1 MSENTISTTVLPEF
15 SDLYTDEYRYLVYYS
30 GRSCL
35 AMGTPVVMADGTT
48 KAVEMLATGDKV
60 ISYDECSDEYVENT
74 VADVAVAGQ
83 RPKPMIEWTYEGET
97 QTVTYDHPYLCGQGF
112 YPLYQLIWRS
122 LDESQRRQLALLCKQ
137 YGAPLDFKLERVKH
151 SCCNS
156 TCERCQRL
164 PANRPRW
171 ADNQGAQDYCTD
183 IFSEASDDGHREPP
197 ERRQERQPSAEPRM
211 VHETIQQC
219 LSRRGTTEAKG
230 DAEVPTGRDRSHSQ
244 LLRQTH
250 CSLAKNGQA
259 ENHSLRHFVQDAPT
273 SAEGLLARIMHSSFK
288 VSPWRLYYGVELARA
303 PFTYVIG
310 RRHHFVTHNTG
321 KSFAVAMNQLIR
333 AMSKQTKFLDVRE
346 VQSSIKDSVKS
357 LLESL
362 ITANGWQEYF
372 EIYRDSIKCRINGSE
387 WVFLGL
393 KDDPTKVQ
401 SYDGID
407 EVWVEEAQSIS
418 HRSLM
423 ALLPTIR
430 KPGSR
435 LIFTMNRLTD
445 ADPVYQYFTETPP
458 PRTMVKYLDPLTL
471 DRYGLQPQEMIDLR
485 EAEKGSPDYAFVWLG
500 EPLSQ
505 VDNAILSR
513 DEVLKAFDRTGDYTG
528 AWQVGVDVA
537 RFGQDRTVFVARKG
551 LCTMGIQV
559 HRHKSLTEQTAL
571 LKEFVSSMQE
581 PRIKIDETG
590 VGGGL
595 VDMCKAE
602 GLNVEP
608 VNFAQGAKEPD
619 KYPNAASEMWFD
631 FQKLLPDV
639 GLDKVYEFRT
649 ELLSELSQRSWTFDA
664 KGRRVVEQKSAFKAQ
679 GNRSPDIADAL
690 LLCYY
695 EPKQKKQIEWW

>member
-1 MSENTISTTVLPEF
+1 MSENTISTTVIPEF
-15 SDLYTDEYRYLVYYS
+15 ADLYTDEYRYIVYHS

-35 AMGTPVVMADGTT
+35 ASGTPVVMADGTT
-48 KAVEMLATGDKV
+48 KAVEMLASGDKV
-60 ISYDECSDEYVENT
+60 ISYDEYTGEYVENT

-83 RPKPMIEWTYEGET
+83 CPKPMIEWTYEGET
-97 QTVTYDHPYLCGQGF
+97 QTVTYDHPYFCGQGF
-112 YPLYQLIWRS
+112 YPLYQLVWGS
-122 LDESQRRQLALLCKQ
+122 LDESQRRQLTLLCKQ
-137 YGAPLDFKLERVKH
+137 YGTALDFKLERVKH

-156 TCERCQRL
+156 TCERCLRI
-164 PANRPRW
+164 PTNRPRW
-171 ADNQGAQDYCTD
+171 ANYQSPQDYCSDLLGET
-183 IFSEASDDGHREPP
+183 SDDGHSKPP
-197 ERRQERQPSAEPRM
+197 ERRQERQPSGEPRM
-211 VHETIQQC
+211 VYEVIQQR
-219 LSRRGTTEAKG
+219 LPRRGTAKEEG
-230 DAEVPTGRDRSHSQ
+230 DAKIFSGRDRSHTQ
-244 LLRQTH
+244 LLRQAH
-250 CSLAKNGQA
+250 CPLAKDRQTANR
-259 ENHSLRHFVQDAPT
+259 SLRRFVQDAPT
-273 SAEGLLARIMHSSFK
+273 SAESLFARIMHSSFK
-288 VSPWRLYYGVELARA
+288 VSPWRLYYGVELAKA

-310 RRHHFVTHNTG
+310 RRNHFITHNTG
-321 KSFAVAMNQLIR
+321 KSFAVGSSQLVR
-333 AMSKQTKFLDVRE
+333 GMSQKMKFLDVRE
-346 VQSSIKDSVKS
+346 IQVSIKDSVKS
-357 LLESL
+357 QLESL
-362 ITANGWQEYF
+362 ITANGWDEYF
-372 EIYRDSIKCRINGSE
+372 EVLRDSIKCLINGSE

-393 KDDPTKVQ
+393 KDNPTKVQ
-401 SYDGID
+401 SYADID
-407 EVWVEEAQSIS
+407 EVWVEEAQSLS

-423 ALLPTIR
+423 ALIPTIR
-430 KPGSR
+430 KAGSR
-435 LIFTMNRLTD
+435 LVFTMNRLTD

-458 PRTMVKYLDPLTL
+458 PRTMVKYLDPYTL

-485 EAEKGSPDYAFVWLG
+485 ESQKGSPDYAFVWLG

-505 VDNAILSR
+505 VDNAILNR

-571 LKEFVSSMQE
+571 LKEFVSSMDS

-639 GLDKVYEFRT
+639 GLDKVYEFRS

-690 LLCYY
+690 LLCFY
-695 EPKQKKQIEWW
+695 EPKQKKSIEWW

>member
-1 MSENTISTTVLPEF
+1 MSENTISTTVIPEF

-30 GRSCL
+30 GRS
-35 AMGTPVVMADGTT
+35 
-48 KAVEMLATGDKV
+48 
-60 ISYDECSDEYVENT
+60 
-74 VADVAVAGQ
+74 
-83 RPKPMIEWTYEGET
+83 
-97 QTVTYDHPYLCGQGF
+97 
-112 YPLYQLIWRS
+112 
-122 LDESQRRQLALLCKQ
+122 
-137 YGAPLDFKLERVKH
+137 
-151 SCCNS
+151 
-156 TCERCQRL
+156 
-164 PANRPRW
+164 
-171 ADNQGAQDYCTD
+171 
-183 IFSEASDDGHREPP
+183 
-197 ERRQERQPSAEPRM
+197 
-211 VHETIQQC
+211 
-219 LSRRGTTEAKG
+219 
-230 DAEVPTGRDRSHSQ
+230 
-244 LLRQTH
+244 
-250 CSLAKNGQA
+250 
-259 ENHSLRHFVQDAPT
+259 
-273 SAEGLLARIMHSSFK
+273 
-288 VSPWRLYYGVELARA
+288 
-303 PFTYVIG
+303 
-310 RRHHFVTHNTG
+310 TG
-321 KSFAVAMNQLIR
+321 KSYAVAMNQLVR
-333 AMSKQTKFLDVRE
+333 ALSQRTKLLAVRE
-346 VQSSIKDSVKS
+346 VQKSLNDSVKS

-362 ITANGWQEYF
+362 ITENGWNDYF
-372 EIYRDSIKCRINGSE
+372 IIYRDSIKCLVNGSE
-387 WVFLGL
+387 WIFLGL
-393 KDDPTKVQ
+393 KDNPLIVQ

-407 EVWVEEAQSIS
+407 EVWVEEAQSLS

-423 ALLPTIR
+423 ALVPTIR

-471 DRYGLQPQEMIDLR
+471 DRYGLQPQEVIDLR
-485 EAEKGSPDYAFVWLG
+485 ESQKNSPDYAYVWLG

-571 LKEFVSSMQE
+571 LKEFVSSMDD

-602 GLNVEP
+602 GLSVEP

-631 FQKLLPDV
+631 FQRLLPDV
-639 GLDKVYEFRT
+639 GLEKVYEFRA
-649 ELLSELSQRSWTFDA
+649 ELLSELSQRSWTFDV

-695 EPKQKKQIEWW
+695 EPKQKKSIEWW